1 MQHKYSTLG
10 VAILMTAFAMAETYP
25 VTTAITEGMTGPQ
38 QFTNALAK
46 LETGD
51 TILVAPGTY
60 DFTGISLTR
69 KDRSI

>member
-10 VAILMTAFAMAETYP
+10 VAILMTAFAMAEAYP